1 MAGLKELDDAERN
14 HREAGQPISAALTD
28 DPERGR
34 AAAEQIRT
42 RAVSLATGEFDWEA
56 LRRDRDEGRP

>member
-1 MAGLKELDDAERN
+1 MAGLKEHGDGEQN
-14 HREAGQPISAALTD
+14 HREAVQPTSAAQMD

-34 AAAEQIRT
+34 AAAERIRT
-42 RAVSLATGEFDWEA
+42 RAVSLAAGECDWEA